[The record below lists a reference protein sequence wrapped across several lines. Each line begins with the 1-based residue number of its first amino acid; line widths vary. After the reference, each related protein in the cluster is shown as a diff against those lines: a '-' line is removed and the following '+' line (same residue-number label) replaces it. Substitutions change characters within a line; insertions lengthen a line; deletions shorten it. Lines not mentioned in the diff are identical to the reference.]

1 MNDTIKASDNLFL
14 ELGFQEHEAEIL
26 QLRADLMARLRLWI
40 ADNNLTQEQAAV
52 QLGVSQA
59 RISDL
64 VRGKWKK
71 FSLDMLLTLAA
82 KAGIRIK
89 VIFEQAA

>member
-1 MNDTIKASDNLFL
+1 MTDTIKASDNLFL

-26 QLRADLMARLRLWI
+26 QLRADLMTRLRLWI

-71 FSLDMLLTLAA
+71 F
-82 KAGIRIK
+82 
-89 VIFEQAA
+89 